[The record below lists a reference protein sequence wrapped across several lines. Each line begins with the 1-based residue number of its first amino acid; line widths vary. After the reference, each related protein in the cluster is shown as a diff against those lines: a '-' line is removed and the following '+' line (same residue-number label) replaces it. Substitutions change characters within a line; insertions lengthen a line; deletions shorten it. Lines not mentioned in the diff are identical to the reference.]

1 MPEHNEAHREFHFT
15 ARDFERVKRMIYARA
30 GIALASGK
38 EDLVY
43 SRLAR
48 RLRACGEQRFDRY
61 LDAMDT
67 SASSP
72 EWEGFTDALTT
83 NLTSFFPEAH
93 PYAQLQ
99 VFLRGLTRDPPA
111 RLCGA
116 QDYNC

>member
-48 RLRACGEQRFDRY
+48 RLRACGEPRFDRY
-61 LDAMDT
+61 LDALDT

-72 EWEGFTDALTT
+72 EWEGFTNALTT
-83 NLTSFFPEAH
+83 NLTSFFREAH
-93 PYAQLQ
+93 HFEQD
-99 VFLRGLTRDPPA
+99 RKSTR
-111 RLCGA
+111 L
-116 QDYNC
+116 NSSH

>member
-48 RLRACGEQRFDRY
+48 RLRACGEPRFDRY
-61 LDAMDT
+61 PDALDTA
-67 SASSP
+67 ASSP
-72 EWEGFTDALTT
+72 EWADRKSVGWGK
-83 NLTSFFPEAH
+83 
-93 PYAQLQ
+93 
-99 VFLRGLTRDPPA
+99 RGSVSVDTGGRR
-111 RLCGA
+111 RLKKK
-116 QDYNC
+116 